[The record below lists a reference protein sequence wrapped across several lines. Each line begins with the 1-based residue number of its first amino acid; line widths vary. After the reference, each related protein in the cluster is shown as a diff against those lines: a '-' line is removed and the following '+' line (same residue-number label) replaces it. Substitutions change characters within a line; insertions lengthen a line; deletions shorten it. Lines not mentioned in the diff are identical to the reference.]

1 MHQSPAFLEG
11 GGEMGA
17 LMRAHDWT
25 ATPLGSP
32 AEWPQSLK
40 SALSICLHSP
50 IVCGLYWG
58 SDFRMLYND
67 AYAIALAE
75 KHPHAL
81 GLPLKHVWSEIWD
94 VLGPQMNVVIQTGQ
108 GFAVENQPLKMKRHG
123 RIEET
128 FWIYSFTPIRGES
141 EDHVGIFVTAI
152 DNTEK
157 VLADRRNAVEREQM
171 WAISQDLLVVARLD
185 GTLTTVNSAWTELL
199 GWNETELVGRSFVEF
214 AHPDDLDATIRAF
227 KSIAETPLVVPYE
240 YRLRH
245 KDGSYRWFSWTG
257 AVSHKLVYANGR
269 HTTLTKEQAATILS
283 ERTDAQLREQF
294 IAVLGHDLR
303 NPLASLGGGTKIL
316 SRLPQVDKANTVLQ
330 MMDAS
335 VRRMDRLIEDMLDL
349 ARGRLGDGFLLEK
362 NYSLLEP
369 TFIQVIDEIKTAHPD
384 RTIEKRLNLEHPFHC
399 DHGRL
404 AQLFSNL
411 LGNAVTHGAIDK
423 PIRIEATND
432 VNGLKLVVA
441 NGGKPIPPEAME
453 RLFQPFHRGEVRSS
467 LQGLGLG
474 LFIASEIARAH
485 NGKLEVTSSLDET
498 LFTFTAPSQQFRVP

>member
-1 MHQSPAFLEG
+1 MKQSPAFLEG

-25 ATPLGSP
+25 ATSLGRP
-32 AEWPQSLK
+32 EEWPQSLK
-40 SALSICLHSP
+40 SALSICLQSP
-50 IVCGLYWG
+50 IVCALYWG
-58 SDFRMLYND
+58 SEFRVLYND

-75 KHPHAL
+75 KHPQSL

-94 VLGPQMNVVIQTGQ
+94 VLGPQMNAVIQTGQ
-108 GFAVENQPLKMKRHG
+108 GFAVENQPLMMKRHG
-123 RIEET
+123 RMEET

-141 EDHVGIFVTAI
+141 EDSIGIFVTAI
-152 DNTEK
+152 DNTQK
-157 VLADRRNAVEREQM
+157 VLAERRNAVEREHM

-185 GTLTTVNSAWTELL
+185 GTLTTINSAWTELL
-199 GWNETELVGRSFVEF
+199 GWHEAELVGHSFVEF
-214 AHPDDLDATIRAF
+214 THPDDLDATTRAF

-245 KDGSYRWFSWTG
+245 KDGTFRWFSWTG
-257 AVSHKLVYANGR
+257 AASEGLIYANGR

-294 IAVLGHDLR
+294 IAILGHDLR
-303 NPLASLGGGTKIL
+303 NPLASLGGGTQIL
-316 SRLPQVDKANTVLQ
+316 SRIPQSDKAKAVLQ
-330 MMDAS
+330 MMDS
-335 VRRMDRLIEDMLDL
+335 SILRMNRLIEDMLDL
-349 ARGRLGDGFLLEK
+349 ARGRLGDGFSLEK
-362 NYSLLEP
+362 QHSLLEP
-369 TFIQVIDEIKTAHPD
+369 TFIQVIEEIKTAYPD
-384 RTIEKRLNLEHPFHC
+384 RTIEKQLNLEHPFHG
-399 DHGRL
+399 DFGRL

-441 NGGKPIPPEAME
+441 NGGNPIPPEAME

-485 NGKLEVTSSLDET
+485 NGKLEVTSSLEET
-498 LFTFTAPSQQFRVP
+498 RFTFTAPSH